1 MIYFLLT
8 ISFILHGVLIL
19 IIMALFKK
27 VKHAEEL
34 ELRQKQVAN
43 EIEEVFNQYL
53 LDIKEENKKMDKW
66 LNHTST
72 SKADHQP
79 QEPVQTE
86 AAGERTNEVYSPP
99 LLVQY
104 EDEYVPSL
112 QSQVMTMY
120 NNGVNIEE
128 IARELNIGKTEAEL
142 LVKFQHTK

>member
-34 ELRQKQVAN
+34 ELRQKQVAS

-53 LDIKEENKKMDKW
+53 MDIREENKKMDKW
-66 LNHTST
+66 LDRTTASNPEPR
-72 SKADHQP
+72 P
-79 QEPVQTE
+79 QEPDHTE
-86 AAGERTNEVYSPP
+86 TAGDQTNEVYSPP
-99 LLVQY
+99 LPVQE

-112 QSQVMTMY
+112 QSQVMAMY

-128 IARELNIGKTEAEL
+128 IARKLNIGKTEAEL